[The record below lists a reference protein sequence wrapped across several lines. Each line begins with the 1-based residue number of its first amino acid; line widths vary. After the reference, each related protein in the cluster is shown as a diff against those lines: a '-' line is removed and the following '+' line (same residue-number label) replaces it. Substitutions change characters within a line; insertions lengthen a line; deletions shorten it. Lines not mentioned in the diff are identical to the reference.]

1 MSRGFYFFS
10 TVAVLVLAVAHK
22 QTSEPFPVDKDVFNS
37 TPTSPTNTT
46 GTRTTATLQLVI
58 VFTRHGSRGPG
69 FAYPTSPYQPQD
81 TTYWPNGWTEL
92 TDKGHLQMY
101 TLGKKFRSLYD
112 GFLEEIY
119 SPKDFQAN
127 STLLE
132 RTMMSASLFLAGLFP
147 SRDLHLYNTYFP
159 WNTVPI
165 YPTYKDHH
173 DVAYITGAQKCPKS
187 HAAWIEAV
195 GRFRDDYKHNIT
207 EFLEF
212 VGPYTGIDLA
222 ESFNS
227 TESIWMA
234 IYTMWESIYTVI
246 EEGLPLPSWT
256 DKIYPQPLTFLA
268 DQLLR
273 ASSAGS
279 DTQIRYVEG
288 EYFKVVVSLMKAKIE
303 GTLRPERRMFYFSG
317 HDLTLLGLQGVL
329 GLAQDPSGRLNARTG
344 SALIIELHKN
354 LQSKQFLRSG
364 IVHRRSLTRLGTPRH
379 QHPRL

>member
-22 QTSEPFPVDKDVFNS
+22 QTSELFPVDKDVSNS

-92 TDKGHLQMY
+92 TGKGHLQMY

-173 DVAYITGAQKCPKS
+173 DHSQHNNTTYSPSYLRIHLLQRKPDA
-187 HAAWIEAV
+187 
-195 GRFRDDYKHNIT
+195 FRNTSLT
-207 EFLEF
+207 ELISRNKQ
-212 VGPYTGIDLA
+212 PNKP
-222 ESFNS
+222 ESS
-227 TESIWMA
+227 M
-234 IYTMWESIYTVI
+234 
-246 EEGLPLPSWT
+246 
-256 DKIYPQPLTFLA
+256 LT
-268 DQLLR
+268 
-273 ASSAGS
+273 S
-279 DTQIRYVEG
+279 E
-288 EYFKVVVSLMKAKIE
+288 
-303 GTLRPERRMFYFSG
+303 
-317 HDLTLLGLQGVL
+317 
-329 GLAQDPSGRLNARTG
+329 DPSLHPKTEQQ
-344 SALIIELHKN
+344 AL
-354 LQSKQFLRSG
+354 
-364 IVHRRSLTRLGTPRH
+364 
-379 QHPRL
+379 